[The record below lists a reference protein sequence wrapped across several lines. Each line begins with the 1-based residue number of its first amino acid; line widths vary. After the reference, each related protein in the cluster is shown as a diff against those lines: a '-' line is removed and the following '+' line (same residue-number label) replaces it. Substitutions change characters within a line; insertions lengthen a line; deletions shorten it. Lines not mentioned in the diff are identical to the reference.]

1 MVREGKRGR
10 KRGYFRVI
18 YKNKEAKIADRT
30 EDRRSC
36 TRVREGVCKEVDHEA
51 GTHRTQRPN
60 SEIV

>member
-30 EDRRSC
+30 EDSC